1 MVSARPAWYSL
12 LMHTNKQVSSF
23 TGEKPNQRLGVT
35 ERIMHRMMIVL
46 GPTQTLPLLGASE
59 VTDESCVEIGDPSS
73 RMAERV
79 LSEVAPEVEVDP
91 LKIVGRIV

>member
-1 MVSARPAWYSL
+1 MVPASRPWDSL
-12 LMHTNKQVSSF
+12 FVHANERVSSF
-23 TGEKPNQRLGVT
+23 TGEKPKQCLCVT

-73 RMAERV
+73 RMAERI

-91 LKIVGRIV
+91 LKVVGRIV